1 MILKVNLLK
10 DNYFIK
16 ITVNLMDQN
25 LWSEQHSTMDGA
37 QLAVGVGY
45 DDYPTGMN
53 MGAGSF
59 HHPAGDQDE

>member
-1 MILKVNLLK
+1 MMILKVNLLK

-45 DDYPTGMN
+45 DDYPTG
-53 MGAGSF
+53 
-59 HHPAGDQDE
+59 